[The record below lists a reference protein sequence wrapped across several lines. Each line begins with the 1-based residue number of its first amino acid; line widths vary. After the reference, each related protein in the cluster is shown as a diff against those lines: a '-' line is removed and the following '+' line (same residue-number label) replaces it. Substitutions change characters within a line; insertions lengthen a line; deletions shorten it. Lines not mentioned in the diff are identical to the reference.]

1 MNNNARIPG
10 SIILILILISSCVPT
25 SKYREMESKKLE
37 LSEERNDL
45 FANNEKLTVDNLE
58 MESRIAAI
66 ESDMEEIANEQAEVQ
81 EEYDKLKE
89 VHNELNRRYDDLKQ
103 SQDAL
108 LQGHNRETRRLLA
121 ELQKNQQDLITK
133 EDRLRM
139 LEENSSRK
147 MVELEK
153 LRAELEARNLRLLA
167 LEQML
172 NTKEAQMLALK
183 ESISKALFGFEQE
196 GLSVYTKNGMIYVSM
211 NENLLFQTGS
221 IEVDPRGVE
230 ALKTLATVLEDNSD
244 ISITVEGHTDDVPVR
259 PNASYADNWDLSVKR
274 ATSIVRILLD
284 NSSIE
289 PTHLIASGRGEHF
302 PIDPAQ
308 TSAARA
314 KNRRTDIILT
324 PRLDELFNL
333 LESNQ

>member
-1 MNNNARIPG
+1 
-10 SIILILILISSCVPT
+10 
-25 SKYREMESKKLE
+25 MESKKME
-37 LSEERNDL
+37 LDKERNEL

-58 MESRIAAI
+58 MESRIAALESEMKEI
-66 ESDMEEIANEQAEVQ
+66 EDEQNVAQ

-89 VHNELNRRYDDLKQ
+89 VHNELNRRYDDLKK

-108 LQGHNRETRRLLA
+108 LTGHNRETKRLLA
-121 ELQKNQQDLITK
+121 ELQKNQQDLIAK

-139 LEENSSRK
+139 LEDSAASK

-153 LRAELEARNLRLLA
+153 LRAELEERNQRMLSM
-167 LEQML
+167 EQML
-172 NTKEAQMLALK
+172 NAKEAQMQALK
-183 ESISKALFGFEQE
+183 ETISKALFGFEQE

-211 NENLLFQTGS
+211 NEKLLFQTGS

-230 ALKTLATVLEDNSD
+230 ALKTLANVLEDNRD

-259 PNASYADNWDLSVKR
+259 PNPSYADNWDLSVKR
-274 ATSIVRILLD
+274 ATSIVRILLE

-289 PTHLIASGRGEHF
+289 PTNLIASGRGEYL
-302 PIDPAQ
+302 PIDPAKNA
-308 TSAARA
+308 AARA

-333 LESNQ
+333 LETN